1 MASTLT
7 SAQLATAKQLAGY
20 LTAPPAALKLVG
32 LPLNSADG
40 FLGNVA
46 QECSFDPTLSG
57 DAGASKFWC
66 QWQGVRLTNYE
77 AWCAANNLAPTST
90 EAICYVLVEL
100 PTSNGAPTIVPWLY
114 DTSNGGQPS
123 RSIATLTEDI
133 CTYFERAG
141 TPDLPDR
148 IAYANQIAAYMAI
161 QGTSPGASS
170 VPVTPAAPA
179 TPSTPAAPA
188 APVPAPTTA
197 ATLDPNILAAIVSL
211 VEARE
216 AGFVR
221 GLSSLFAAASP
232 ATVAS
237 TISPAAPTAASIAT
251 ELAAL
256 LPSATAATTPTIN
269 LGSIAADLT
278 PLLTSSIN
286 STLPGLVASAVSTA
300 LPALMPG
307 IAAELAKMFV
317 PATTK

>member
-123 RSIATLTEDI
+123 RSIATLTADI
-133 CTYFERAG
+133 CQYFERAG
-141 TPDLPDR
+141 TPDLDNR
-148 IAYANQIAAYMAI
+148 IAYANQIAAYMSV
-161 QGTSPGASS
+161 QGIS
-170 VPVTPAAPA
+170 PAAPSTAAAPPVAVPATPA
-179 TPSTPAAPA
+179 TPSATSSPPATAP
-188 APVPAPTTA
+188 
-197 ATLDPNILAAIVSL
+197 TLDPNILAAIASFI
-211 VEARE
+211 EARE

-221 GLSSLFAAASP
+221 GLSSLLTGASAALP
-232 ATVAS
+232 AVVA
-237 TISPAAPTAASIAT
+237 PAAGGTPTAASIAA
-251 ELAAL
+251 EIAAL
-256 LPSATAATTPTIN
+256 LPTVAPATSTPTI
-269 LGSIAADLT
+269 GSLATDLA
-278 PLLTSSIN
+278 PLLTSGIN
-286 STLPGLVASAVSTA
+286 STLPGLVTSAVNAA
-300 LPALMPG
+300 LPG